1 MKAKNAG
8 AESVS
13 YDAPFL
19 HRKYTLL
26 VKFNDLAIIPREAI
40 EAMYGGIQI
49 RNSAEHLLMQNC
61 IFTTIDG
68 VDVKLD
74 FLGTWVTPN
83 KDLEDECLRC
93 FNLSLDKIKYMF
105 SSRCASIGNY
115 WHKIRMTKV

>member
-26 VKFNDLAIIPREAI
+26 VKFNDLAIIPSEAI
-40 EAMYGGIQI
+40 EAMYWGIQI

-93 FNLSLDKIKYMF
+93 FNLSLDKIK
-105 SSRCASIGNY
+105 
-115 WHKIRMTKV
+115 